1 MGHGLPANEE
11 VGPVMRDARL
21 VGLNDDGTRLVI
33 ELADGQR
40 VHLRIDDRLSAAVR
54 GGRSRPG
61 QLQIE
66 TESRLRPA
74 EIQARIRSG
83 RTPEQVADE
92 AGISVE
98 RVERYA
104 VPVLHE
110 REHMAQA
117 GQAAGVRRDGAVE
130 LLGQLVVAR
139 LEEHGVSGD
148 AVAWDSWRR
157 DDGTWELTI
166 SYPLEGELR
175 TAQWV
180 FDPARTLVTADDDE
194 ARWLT
199 GESPAPSP
207 EPEASVHPIR
217 QGRKKKVA
225 EPDPDEVFDQQAEAA
240 RRAAVENDRDDARG
254 SEAGLFDEMSINEV
268 EIDDG
273 EELVEVGNDVD
284 DEVES
289 ATEPAGRKQRAS
301 VPSWDEILFGSRK
314 PD

>member
-1 MGHGLPANEE
+1 
-11 VGPVMRDARL
+11 MRDARL
-21 VGLNDDGTRLVI
+21 VGLNDDATGVVL
-33 ELADGQR
+33 ELPDGQR
-40 VHLRIDDRLSAAVR
+40 VQLRIDDRLTAAVR
-54 GGRSRPG
+54 GDRSRLG

-83 RTPEQVADE
+83 RTAEEVATE

-104 VPVLHE
+104 VPVLYE

-139 LEEHGVSGD
+139 LEEHGVSRSTLD
-148 AVAWDSWRR
+148 WDSWRR
-157 DDGTWELTI
+157 DDGSWELTV
-166 SYPLEGELR
+166 SYPLEGTMR

-199 GESPAPSP
+199 DDAP
-207 EPEASVHPIR
+207 EPASTPAASVHPIGS
-217 QGRKKKVA
+217 GRKKKATV
-225 EPDPDEVFDQQAEAA
+225 PDPDEVFDLEAPHDVA
-240 RRAAVENDRDDARG
+240 PAPVDI
-254 SEAGLFDEMSINEV
+254 GLFDEV
-268 EIDDG
+268 EHALDAADDDID
-273 EELVEVGNDVD
+273 VEADADPGAGLDAD
-284 DEVES
+284 TDTDTE
-289 ATEPAGRKQRAS
+289 AGTEPESSGRKPRAS

-314 PD
+314 PE

>member
-1 MGHGLPANEE
+1 
-11 VGPVMRDARL
+11 MRDARL
-21 VGLNDDGTRLVI
+21 VGLNGDGTRLVI

-40 VHLRIDDRLSAAVR
+40 VHLRIDDQLTAAVR
-54 GGRSRPG
+54 GDRSRLG

-83 RTPEQVADE
+83 RTPEEVADE

-98 RVERYA
+98 RVERFA

-139 LEEHGVSGD
+139 LEEHGVSRD
-148 AVAWDSWRR
+148 ALAWDSWRR
-157 DDGTWELTI
+157 DDGTWELTV
-166 SYPLEGELR
+166 SYPLEGTRR

-194 ARWLT
+194 ARWVT
-199 GESPAPSP
+199 GESPAPAATP
-207 EPEASVHPIR
+207 DASVHPIR
-217 QGRKKKVA
+217 QGRKKKLR
-225 EPDPDEVFDQQAEAA
+225 EPDPDEVFDQHILDATPTVDDDLAA
-240 RRAAVENDRDDARG
+240 DG
-254 SEAGLFDEMSINEV
+254 SPSDEVGLFDEMSMNEV
-268 EIDDG
+268 ELDDTD
-273 EELVEVGNDVD
+273 EPAEAARDVD
-284 DEVES
+284 DDGSPNDPEPVVE
-289 ATEPAGRKQRAS
+289 TAGRKQRAS

>member
-1 MGHGLPANEE
+1 
-11 VGPVMRDARL
+11 MRDARL

-40 VHLRIDDRLSAAVR
+40 VHLRIDDQLTAAVR
-54 GGRSRPG
+54 GDRSRLG

-83 RTPEQVADE
+83 RTPEEVADE

-98 RVERYA
+98 RVERFA

-139 LEEHGVSGD
+139 LEEHGVSRD
-148 AVAWDSWRR
+148 ALDWDSWRR
-157 DDGTWELTI
+157 DDGTWELTV
-166 SYPLEGELR
+166 SYPLDGSLR

-180 FDPARTLVTADDDE
+180 FDPARTLVAADDDE

-199 GESPAPSP
+199 GEAP
-207 EPEASVHPIR
+207 EPTAAPDASVHPIR
-217 QGRKKKVA
+217 QARKKKA
-225 EPDPDEVFDQQAEAA
+225 HEPDPDEVFDQAAIDAA
-240 RRAAVENDRDDARG
+240 RAGVADDTFD
-254 SEAGLFDEMSINEV
+254 EAGLFDEMSINEV
-268 EIDDG
+268 DIADDSAESFDEADLSIDT
-273 EELVEVGNDVD
+273 DVLD
-284 DEVES
+284 DEPAADADEP
-289 ATEPAGRKQRAS
+289 ANEPAGRKPRAS
-301 VPSWDEILFGSRK
+301 VPS
-314 PD
+314 

>member
-1 MGHGLPANEE
+1 
-11 VGPVMRDARL
+11 MRDARL
-21 VGLNDDGTRLVI
+21 VGLNDDATRLVL
-33 ELADGQR
+33 ELPDGQR
-40 VHLRIDDRLSAAVR
+40 VNVRIDDQLVAAVR
-54 GGRSRPG
+54 GDRSRMG

-83 RTPEQVADE
+83 RTPEEVAEE

-130 LLGQLVVAR
+130 LLGQLVGAR
-139 LEEHGVSGD
+139 LETHGVSRD
-148 AVAWDSWRR
+148 SLEWDSWRR
-157 DDGTWELTI
+157 DDGSWELTV
-166 SYPLEGELR
+166 SYSLDGAGR

-180 FDPARTLVTADDDE
+180 FDAARTLVTADDDE

-199 GESPAPSP
+199 DDAPEP
-207 EPEASVHPIR
+207 TPEASVHTLRAVRRTKKAREQPDPD
-217 QGRKKKVA
+217 QVFDLEAVGDDDGAPSAVVDVDLFDDVDDALAEADGSGRT
-225 EPDPDEVFDQQAEAA
+225 EPDP
-240 RRAAVENDRDDARG
+240 G
-254 SEAGLFDEMSINEV
+254 SAPADLPEP
-268 EIDDG
+268 
-273 EELVEVGNDVD
+273 
-284 DEVES
+284 
-289 ATEPAGRKQRAS
+289 EPAGEPAAEPEPGARKPRAS

-314 PD
+314 PE